1 MSKDNYADMF
11 TKPLGPFI
19 FKLHYAFV
27 MGDMEIPVVMKKVK
41 TAEEDILPCPC
52 CSLSVF
58 E

>member
-27 MGDMEIPVVMKKVK
+27 MGHMEIPVVMKKVNT
-41 TAEEDILPCPC
+41 TAEENILPCFC
-52 CSLSVF
+52 GDFFL
-58 E
+58 